1 MKKNLLSLL
10 LIIVSILSAEAQG
23 SCSTAATAI
32 VGLNT
37 VGTVNGTL
45 LDGCGNTWSATYAN
59 WFVYNSTISGI
70 VTVTSDLSQNDG
82 SVYSDDT
89 YLNVYSGSCGALTCI
104 GYNDDTADNY
114 LSTLTF
120 TVEPG
125 VSYYIEWAD
134 EWDDTGFQF
143 ELTATAVTCPSTITP
158 PYTEDFA
165 NDAQIYVCWDLI
177 DDDGDGYGWFVSDY
191 DLDLDGNPDGNPC
204 LASASYDNDT
214 FSALTPDNWIIS
226 LPVDLTSFDSSYD
239 IALEW
244 LARGID
250 ENYPD
255 ENYSVYVAAGN
266 TQTDFLSSPASFTE
280 IIGQTGGAGEV
291 FVSRSLDIS
300 QYAGQTVY
308 FAFRHYDVTDQ
319 YQLNI
324 DDVTVTTTLSS
335 KQFNLGDF
343 TYSYDRNYKALTIF
357 SSDANISGVEIYTI
371 VGQKVFSE
379 TNMNT
384 QTKEIDMSHVTD
396 GVYIVNV
403 FDANNGFKSFK
414 LIKR

>member
-1 MKKNLLSLL
+1 M
-10 LIIVSILSAEAQG
+10 
-23 SCSTAATAI
+23 
-32 VGLNT
+32 
-37 VGTVNGTL
+37 
-45 LDGCGNTWSATYAN
+45 
-59 WFVYNSTISGI
+59 
-70 VTVTSDLSQNDG
+70 
-82 SVYSDDT
+82 
-89 YLNVYSGSCGALTCI
+89 
-104 GYNDDTADNY
+104 
-114 LSTLTF
+114 
-120 TVEPG
+120 
-125 VSYYIEWAD
+125 
-134 EWDDTGFQF
+134 
-143 ELTATAVTCPSTITP
+143 
-158 PYTEDFA
+158 
-165 NDAQIYVCWDLI
+165 
-177 DDDGDGYGWFVSDY
+177 
-191 DLDLDGNPDGNPC
+191 
-204 LASASYDNDT
+204 
-214 FSALTPDNWIIS
+214 
-226 LPVDLTSFDSSYD
+226 TSFDSSYD

-371 VGQKVFSE
+371 VGQKVFGE